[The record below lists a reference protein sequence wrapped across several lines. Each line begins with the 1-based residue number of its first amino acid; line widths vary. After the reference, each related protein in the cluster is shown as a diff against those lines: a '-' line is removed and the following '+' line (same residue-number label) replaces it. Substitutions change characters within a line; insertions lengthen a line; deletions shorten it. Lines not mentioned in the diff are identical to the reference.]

1 MLRHIGLKRT
11 FKHNLRIAGFL
22 SFVAGGINV
31 LGFIMIG
38 TLTTNVTGHFALF
51 SNEIV
56 DTNLGKAFIYF
67 MYVFSFFFG
76 SFIAAVMVEIILK
89 RDASNRLII
98 PLVTQSILLSILT
111 FYILNALKPSPDII
125 ACVLLFSMGMQ
136 NSLVTIVSNSI
147 VRTTHLTGLFTD
159 LGIELGQTLFHKKK
173 LQRIKLQSSIRLRL
187 NIIFFF
193 FLGGVLFGFIYTYI
207 GSYTLFISASILIL
221 TVAFDVINQK
231 LKNRTKASL

>member
-159 LGIELGQTLFHKKK
+159 LGIELGQTLFHKKTTTYQTTIIYSSTSQHN
-173 LQRIKLQSSIRLRL
+173 LFLLFRRSSIWFYLYL
-187 NIIFFF
+187 YWLLYPIHFSKH
-193 FLGGVLFGFIYTYI
+193 TH
-207 GSYTLFISASILIL
+207 S
-221 TVAFDVINQK
+221 
-231 LKNRTKASL
+231 NRCI